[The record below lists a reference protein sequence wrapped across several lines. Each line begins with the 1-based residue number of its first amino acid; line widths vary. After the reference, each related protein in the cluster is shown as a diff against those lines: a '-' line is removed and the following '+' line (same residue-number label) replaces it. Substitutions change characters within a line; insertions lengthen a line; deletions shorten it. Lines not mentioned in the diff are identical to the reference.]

1 MKQVCT
7 FLMICILFL
16 TGCASITSSSL
27 QERLDVQVEKAEK
40 AELSKPDHKKKYYS
54 YYLPSDMGRYESS
67 ETGNVLSYNEVKIL
81 MSLNV
86 SGIINKSLYPRE
98 AETGFSLREENGV
111 AERKGLYTDENNIGH
126 SYRLVVYD
134 LADTSTICMISDTVI
149 MYANCNDINADKV
162 AGRMIQLARTISV
175 NETDLVSDYSNRISE
190 ISRSEKVEMFESTAP
205 ENGRIEELFEDHSK
219 VDSDQYTNK
228 QFDSGENGSDTG
240 NE

>member
-98 AETGFSLREENGV
+98 AETGFSLGKKTELQKEKDCIQMRITSDIP
-111 AERKGLYTDENNIGH
+111 TDW
-126 SYRLVVYD
+126 
-134 LADTSTICMISDTVI
+134 
-149 MYANCNDINADKV
+149 
-162 AGRMIQLARTISV
+162 
-175 NETDLVSDYSNRISE
+175 
-190 ISRSEKVEMFESTAP
+190 
-205 ENGRIEELFEDHSK
+205 LF
-219 VDSDQYTNK
+219 T
-228 QFDSGENGSDTG
+228 TL
-240 NE
+240 